1 MAITGQYR
9 EEALRLREE
18 VKKKF
23 NTQVAL
29 CKAIGTS
36 DATYLSA
43 YVSGKTESATSS
55 AKDSKPS
62 ASTSGMCSMA
72 NADSHPSQPD
82 PIPKSWPN
90 CTNAPTNSVL
100 CRTPSSISRK
110 NSSTSTECS
119 KTSPAHSIQH
129 QLQHPPDNAG

>member
-18 VKKKF
+18 VKMKF

-43 YVSGKTESATSS
+43 YVSGKNRIGNILRERLEAVGIDVGYVLYGKRGFSPVPAGPDPEVMAKLHECTEKLRALQNTVIDLQKELLDVNRMLEDITSTLN
-55 AKDSKPS
+55 P
-62 ASTSGMCSMA
+62 AST
-72 NADSHPSQPD
+72 
-82 PIPKSWPN
+82 
-90 CTNAPTNSVL
+90 T
-100 CRTPSSISRK
+100 TP
-110 NSSTSTECS
+110 
-119 KTSPAHSIQH
+119 
-129 QLQHPPDNAG
+129 AG